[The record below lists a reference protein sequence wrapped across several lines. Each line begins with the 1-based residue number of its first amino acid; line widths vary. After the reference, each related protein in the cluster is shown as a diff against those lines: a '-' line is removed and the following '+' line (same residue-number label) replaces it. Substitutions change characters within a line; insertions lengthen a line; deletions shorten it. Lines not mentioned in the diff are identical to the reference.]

1 MGRQQYEQ
9 FCLRFSPDL
18 IDIQL
23 SGCSEQALRQ
33 AQEELNTVY
42 DQFTKKYGYI
52 TAKGNARAFRD
63 DGDYPLLCSLEM
75 VDEDGVVSKA
85 DMFTRQT
92 IKAIIIMKP
101 LTMSGFGSMMAVI
114 WNFQG

>member
-1 MGRQQYEQ
+1 MVRQEVGDKV
-9 FCLRFSPDL
+9 LERIKGMDAIRTATRHL

-52 TAKGNARAFRD
+52 TAKGNTRAFRD
-63 DGDYPLLCSLEM
+63 DGDYLYFVHWKWWMRTEWFQRQICLPGRPLRLS
-75 VDEDGVVSKA
+75 
-85 DMFTRQT
+85 RQW
-92 IKAIIIMKP
+92 IMWKQP
-101 LTMSGFGSMMAVI
+101 
-114 WNFQG
+114 